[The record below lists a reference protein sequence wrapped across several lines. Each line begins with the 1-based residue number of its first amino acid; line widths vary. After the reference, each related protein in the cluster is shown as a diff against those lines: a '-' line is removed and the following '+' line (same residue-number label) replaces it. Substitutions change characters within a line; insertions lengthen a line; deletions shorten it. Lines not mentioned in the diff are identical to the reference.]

1 MKLQVV
7 DWVND
12 IDRLMDSR
20 ILGYIMLYIV
30 CLDVMGIFRAQRPFL
45 GVAGGPCNSVDQH
58 AAVEVSPSPARLYE
72 EHIRALSHQQK
83 WVLLQSKSC
92 G

>member
-1 MKLQVV
+1 
-7 DWVND
+7 
-12 IDRLMDSR
+12 
-20 ILGYIMLYIV
+20 
-30 CLDVMGIFRAQRPFL
+30 MGIFLAQRPFL

-83 WVLLQSKSC
+83 LVLLQSK
-92 G
+92 

>member
-1 MKLQVV
+1 
-7 DWVND
+7 
-12 IDRLMDSR
+12 
-20 ILGYIMLYIV
+20 MLYIV